1 MSASRVRFDR
11 VVLGLGLIMVIGALI
26 GIFVEFRM
34 GYAVLEQGSFR
45 SDPTLGIAPTQAAY
59 YEAHALFV
67 NTSPDEE
74 FVFWA
79 SGVALLGLAL
89 IGVAARR
96 LGRRSGLSLG
106 PVIRAVSLPLALG
119 LVAGLFMLW
128 PFDDLLESLFETL
141 WGRRLPITGGCTPS
155 LTLCSRVQALE
166 SVWTLAIAITCV
178 LTTIAFMRAARV
190 AWRAGEA
197 GKRLPER
204 WANAAIAL
212 FGIGALSLVASSPYA
227 ADHARE
233 AAECSDEYDA
243 SIPNWT
249 STELQ
254 GRWVESCGL
263 APWADFDAEHA
274 VIVSG
279 HDGFNLVS
287 IQAYPDGWVSAL
299 PEELDVEF
307 FTPEQLAARVNET
320 IGWYRVRGDAGGEK
334 PVVTVLGLYIDERT
348 PALAIREHLRAAQS
362 VGIDSIVLFGQT
374 QEERSLETV
383 GTWARRRLCPV
394 AWIRIDAQGSEL
406 SSFATW
412 GEILDQAIALDPE
425 PLHIRL

>member
-34 GYAVLEQGSFR
+34 GYAAFEQGSFR

-59 YEAHALFV
+59 YEARALFV
-67 NTSPDEE
+67 STSPDEE

-233 AAECSDEYDA
+233 AAECSDERDF

-249 STELQ
+249 SMELQ

-263 APWADFDAEHA
+263 DPWADFDAEHA
-274 VIVSG
+274 VHG
-279 HDGFNLVS
+279 LEGFHLVRL
-287 IQAYPDGWVSAL
+287 QAYPDGSVSEL
-299 PEELDVEF
+299 PEGLEIEF
-307 FTPEQLAARVNET
+307 FTPEQLAARARET
-320 IGWYRVRGDAGGEK
+320 IEQSREISEARGEE
-334 PVVTVLGLYIDERT
+334 PSNTLIELYIDERS
-348 PALAIREHLRAAQS
+348 PALAIREHLRAAHS